1 MTIITDLVPHS
12 QDGRSFRLEC
22 IDLPTDVRYITLWL
36 RHHITMIRIGP
47 VLVDHRADNDTVRAT
62 RMGPGCIDVI
72 CREELML
79 GIWDVWLDI
88 VDTDDNV
95 AHSTCIHHTI
105 AARQAIR

>member
-22 IDLPTDVRYITLWL
+22 IDLPTEVRYISLWL

-47 VLVDHRADNDTVRAT
+47 VLVDHRADNDTVRAVRT
-62 RMGPGCIDVI
+62 GSGSIDVT

-79 GIWDVWLDI
+79 GAWDVWLDI
-88 VDTDDNV
+88 VDTDDSV
-95 AHSTCIHHTI
+95 AHSTCIRHTI
-105 AARQAIR
+105 AARQVMR